1 MLVKEGPLFSVEHFP
16 LNFQFIK
23 SLVILFLGGLLE
35 QFLGGFWDLG
45 LFGDIFF
52 VVVEF
57 GPCVSWWSFLLGPDW
72 LRRPFIF
79 MFLLPILGFLLNL
92 LLVLRLLGEWLGW
105 IDQSLLNI
113 FLGYVLRHYI

>member
-1 MLVKEGPLFSVEHFP
+1 MLVKEGSLFSVEHFP
-16 LNFQFIK
+16 LSFQFIK
-23 SLVILFLGGLLE
+23 SLVILFLCGLLE

-113 FLGYVLRHYI
+113 FLGYVFRHYI